1 MAVEM
6 KTEWG
11 IRYEDGVAGD
21 FKTRREAR
29 DFLRDSADFAVTHG
43 DGTPVV
49 TGSVVKRSLRV
60 EVGEWEKA

>member
-1 MAVEM
+1 MAVEL

-29 DFLRDSADFAVTHG
+29 EFLIQSAKYCTSTAGV
-43 DGTPVV
+43 
-49 TGSVVKRSLRV
+49 VVKRSLKV